1 MICLCGVL
9 LSCLS
14 LSGTWLVVL
23 AALVVKGLRPGEFP
37 GWWTITGFIAVS
49 ILVEMAEWG
58 AGAWGVTRRGGS
70 GWAGVAAA
78 GGGLAGLFLGMFI
91 PIPVIGSLLGMM
103 LGSFVFAFAVERN
116 RLRQTGQAAHIAWG
130 AVVARIAVILLKV
143 IATLGMIVFLV
154 IGLL

>member
-1 MICLCGVL
+1 MNGILEWLPAAGVYLVWGVVWLICLCGVL

-70 GWAGVAAA
+70 G
-78 GGGLAGLFLGMFI
+78 
-91 PIPVIGSLLGMM
+91 
-103 LGSFVFAFAVERN
+103 
-116 RLRQTGQAAHIAWG
+116 
-130 AVVARIAVILLKV
+130 
-143 IATLGMIVFLV
+143 
-154 IGLL
+154 